1 MRPNLRWS
9 SSDGGRE
16 EEEVIETEVPE
27 DIELQEDE
35 GSDEQTDDS
44 NGRGGRGLEDPNKEV
59 FDVERAGRDLTV
71 EDLRIVWLPRL
82 RLL

>member
-1 MRPNLRWS
+1 M
-9 SSDGGRE
+9 
-16 EEEVIETEVPE
+16 ETEGPE

-35 GSDEQTDDS
+35 GSDEHTEDS
-44 NGRGGRGLEDPNKEV
+44 SGRGGSGLEDPNKEV
-59 FDVERAGRDLTV
+59 FDVERAGRDRTV